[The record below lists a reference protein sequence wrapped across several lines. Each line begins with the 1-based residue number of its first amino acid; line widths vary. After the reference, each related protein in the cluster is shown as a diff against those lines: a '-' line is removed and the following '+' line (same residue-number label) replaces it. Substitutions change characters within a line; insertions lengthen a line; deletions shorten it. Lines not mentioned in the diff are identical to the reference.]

1 MSSLEKYKK
10 LYEASELRTKVM
22 LIIGAIISSM
32 FIFFMIFGNYITPYD
47 PLKFSAD
54 VLCSPSL
61 KHPMGTD
68 RLGRDILSRM
78 IKGTYYSLTI
88 SIVSVIFS
96 LFVGTILGALSGYI
110 GGPLDTILSLLMD
123 ALWVFPT
130 FVVALV
136 ISLVMGPSL
145 VNTSIA
151 VSIIAIPVFYRVIRI
166 HTITIKQREFIE
178 AETLINA
185 GSMHII
191 RKHIFPFYT
200 SSLLVLS
207 TLRIARAILNVSG
220 LGFLGLGISPPLPE
234 WGTELALGRYELTS
248 GHWWLTVFPGLMILF
263 SILGFNLLGDSLDEI
278 LKPITGSRRE

>member
-10 LYEASELRTKVM
+10 IYQASELRTKFM
-22 LIIGAIISSM
+22 IIVGAIISSI
-32 FIFFMIFGNYITPYD
+32 FIFFIIFGSYITPYD
-47 PLKFSAD
+47 PLKFSSD
-54 VLCSPSL
+54 ILCSPSF

-68 RLGRDILSRM
+68 RLGRDVLSRM
-78 IKGTYYSLTI
+78 ITGAYYSLSI
-88 SIVSVIFS
+88 SIVSVILS
-96 LFVGTILGALSGYI
+96 LVVGTILGAVSGYL
-110 GGPLDTILSLLMD
+110 GGGLDRILSLLMD

-136 ISLVMGPSL
+136 VSLVLGPGI
-145 VNTSIA
+145 VNTSLA
-151 VSIIAIPVFYRVIRI
+151 VSVIAIPVFYRVIRS
-166 HTITIKQREFIE
+166 HTITIREREFIE

-185 GSMHII
+185 GTMHII

-220 LGFLGLGISPPLPE
+220 LGFLGLGISPPIPE

-263 SILGFNLLGDSLDEI
+263 SILGFNLLGDGLDEI
-278 LKPITGSRRE
+278 LKPISGSRRE